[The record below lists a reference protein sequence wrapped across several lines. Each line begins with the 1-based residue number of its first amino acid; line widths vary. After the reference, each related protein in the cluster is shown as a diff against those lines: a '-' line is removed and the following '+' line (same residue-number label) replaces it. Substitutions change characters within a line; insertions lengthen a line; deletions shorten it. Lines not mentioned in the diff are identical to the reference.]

1 MSDTQITVTGNV
13 GYDPN
18 HKVLASGAV
27 VADFRVATTPR
38 RYDKATEQWR
48 DQETMWF
55 GVTCWRSLADNVAA
69 SVRKGDRVVVTGK
82 LSQRTY
88 EKDGE
93 RRTVMEIDASAV
105 GFELTRAAV
114 LAHRPPRVE
123 RVAPHLLRG
132 HVLRRAHQHVRPG
145 GVPGPPRQDEGARR
159 RPDDGRGRSFG
170 TGPGGG
176 LTGPDGGATSL

>member
-1 MSDTQITVTGNV
+1 MSDTTITVTGNV

-82 LSQRTY
+82 LTQRTY

-105 GFELTRAAV
+105 GFELTRGAV

-123 RVAPHLLRG
+123 RVA
-132 HVLRRAHQHVRPG
+132 AE
-145 GVPGPPRQDEGARR
+145 DETG
-159 RPDDGRGRSFG
+159 SEWTTG
-170 TGPGGG
+170 TEADP
-176 LTGPDGGATSL
+176 LTGEVVAAVPDQAAA

>member
-1 MSDTQITVTGNV
+1 MTDTQITVTGNV

-55 GVTCWRSLADNVAA
+55 GVTCWRTLADNVAA

-82 LSQRTY
+82 LTQRTY

-105 GFELTRAAV
+105 GFELTRGAV

-123 RVAPHLLRG
+123 RVAAGEEVDSAWTGEPDADPMT
-132 HVLRRAHQHVRPG
+132 VEA
-145 GVPGPPRQDEGARR
+145 VPTA
-159 RPDDGRGRSFG
+159 PDQ
-170 TGPGGG
+170 
-176 LTGPDGGATSL
+176 AAA